1 MDSTYF
7 THSHFSIMKKF
18 LLFFLL
24 FYQTSAHTECSPSV
38 FILGEGIVLLEQAP
52 PRYTIMG
59 SETWRDVL
67 ARFIVDPDSS
77 AESWQ
82 KNSPILKR
90 GDVVQVIET
99 DKKPALQIKRGRD
112 VKLCPTVRIFKEK
125 RESPV
130 IPTESVQQ
138 FLNRPKIVTEE
149 EIEYAPKIVANEKQS
164 LLSTEGDIIYV
175 EGIDEST
182 EEYHYVIFR
191 LGESYHS
198 QDSDEILARE
208 AVYLGDAELKRFG
221 ESEENSDLA
230 VLKITTARRE
240 ITTGNYLLPLG
251 ERKFNDDFHPHA
263 PDSNNLE
270 DAEIIAVVEGV
281 SQIGQYQVVVI
292 NKGSDE
298 DMEVGHVLLVH
309 KREIRVKDK
318 EITLPRQ
325 QVGTIMVF
333 KTFDKISYALVMK
346 ATSAIHIYD
355 MVTAP

>member
-1 MDSTYF
+1 
-7 THSHFSIMKKF
+7 MKKI

-24 FYQTSAHTECSPSV
+24 FYQTVIHAECSPSV
-38 FILGEGIVLLEQAP
+38 FILGEGIVLLEQIP
-52 PRYTIMG
+52 PRYVVMG
-59 SETWRDVL
+59 NETWRDVL
-67 ARFIVDPDSS
+67 SKFIVDPDSS
-77 AESWQ
+77 AESWN

-90 GDVVQVIET
+90 GDVVQVIQT
-99 DKKPALQIKRGRD
+99 DNKPALQIKRGRD
-112 VKLCPTVRIFKEK
+112 VKLCPTIRIHKEERK
-125 RESPV
+125 PPV
-130 IPTESVQQ
+130 IPTEAVQQ

-182 EEYHYVIFR
+182 EEYHYIIFR

-198 QDSDEILARE
+198 QDSDEILAHE
-208 AVYLGDAELKRFG
+208 AIYLGDAELKRFG
-221 ESEENSDLA
+221 ESEENSGLA
-230 VLKITTARRE
+230 VLKITNARRE
-240 ITTGNYLLPLG
+240 ITSGNYLLPLD
-251 ERKFNDDFHPHA
+251 ERKFNDDFYPHA
-263 PDSNNLE
+263 PDPNNVE
-270 DAEIIAVVEGV
+270 GAEIIAVVDGV

-298 DMEVGHVLLVH
+298 NMEVGHVLLIH
-309 KREIRVKDK
+309 KREIRVKDQ

-355 MVTAP
+355 LVTAP